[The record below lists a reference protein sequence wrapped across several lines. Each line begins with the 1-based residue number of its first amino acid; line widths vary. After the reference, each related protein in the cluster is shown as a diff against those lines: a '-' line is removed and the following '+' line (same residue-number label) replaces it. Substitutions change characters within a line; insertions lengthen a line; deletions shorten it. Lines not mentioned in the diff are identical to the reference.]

1 MLECIWEWFLAV
13 DTTVFAFSRQ
23 QYVCIYVWIVFLSF
37 LCLADTH
44 GCIIATIRLFINDV
58 EVSGLD
64 PPVQQVM
71 QMVQV
76 KTLVINW
83 YILYILSARIHTA

>member
-1 MLECIWEWFLAV
+1 MHHIL
-13 DTTVFAFSRQ
+13 
-23 QYVCIYVWIVFLSF
+23 LS
-37 LCLADTH
+37 LSLLADTH
-44 GCIIATIRLFINDV
+44 GCIIATIRLFINEV

-76 KTLVINW
+76 RHLKKKNILLLAVWCVTLWCLIIQHN
-83 YILYILSARIHTA
+83 LATAGNAYGGYVGQ

>member
-1 MLECIWEWFLAV
+1 MCV
-13 DTTVFAFSRQ
+13 
-23 QYVCIYVWIVFLSF
+23 YVWIIHPFLY
-37 LCLADTH
+37 LADTH

-58 EVSGLD
+58 EVLGLD

-76 KTLVINW
+76 
-83 YILYILSARIHTA
+83 RP

>member
-1 MLECIWEWFLAV
+1 MCV
-13 DTTVFAFSRQ
+13 
-23 QYVCIYVWIVFLSF
+23 YVWIVFLPF
-37 LCLADTH
+37 LYLADTH

-76 KTLVINW
+76 
-83 YILYILSARIHTA
+83 RP

>member
-1 MLECIWEWFLAV
+1 MFGCIWEWSLAT
-13 DTTVFAFSRQ
+13 DTTVFACSRQ
-23 QYVCIYVWIVFLSF
+23 QYMWVHVCIVHVFLSF

-76 KTLVINW
+76 ISW